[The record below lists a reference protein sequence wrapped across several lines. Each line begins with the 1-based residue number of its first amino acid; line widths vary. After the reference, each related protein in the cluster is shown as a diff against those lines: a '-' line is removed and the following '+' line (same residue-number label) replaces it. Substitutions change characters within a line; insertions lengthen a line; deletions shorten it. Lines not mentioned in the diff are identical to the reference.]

1 MADMSDRNSPQ
12 RQTAA
17 SGHEI
22 RYMRRVSEGS
32 VRAECSCGWQ
42 GQKRTDYGGKAP
54 EDAREHLLM
63 ALRERQGS
71 WGKPYEE
78 AMLRG

>member
-1 MADMSDRNSPQ
+1 MVSNPTKDGV
-12 RQTAA
+12 AA

-42 GQKRTDYGGKAP
+42 GPKRTDYGGKAP
-54 EDAREHLLM
+54 EDAREHLFDAEFVPTCDTEGL
-63 ALRERQGS
+63 
-71 WGKPYEE
+71 
-78 AMLRG
+78 